1 MRNYNSDNDDHSL
14 YDVNFHSATI
24 HTLLTS
30 VPSMVD
36 SWLLEIRRLHSNHLL
51 RHRLIVGLDV
61 EWRPN
66 THRNMKNPVATLQL
80 CVGRRCLI
88 FQILHAPYIPNS
100 LVSFLGNVN
109 ITFVGV
115 GIEEDAEKL
124 LEDYS
129 LHVNN
134 LVELGTLAADMLDDP
149 ELKRAGLKT
158 LALRV
163 LEKEVEKPKRIS
175 RSKWDKLFLTE
186 EQVEYACI
194 DAFVSFEIGRVLST
208 NGILFSP

>member
-36 SWLLEIRRLHSNHLL
+36 SWLSEIRRLHSNHLL